1 MSEKK
6 RILFGDIIVL
16 DGKNKV
22 KIKNAV
28 FKEGDLFYKK
38 NKIIDIISFKN
49 VGETSTIKSFIEV
62 KKSDEIRNNITG
74 TYE

>member
-1 MSEKK
+1 MRNMSEKK

-49 VGETSTIKSFIEV
+49 VPPSILI
-62 KKSDEIRNNITG
+62 NAPG
-74 TYE
+74 TP